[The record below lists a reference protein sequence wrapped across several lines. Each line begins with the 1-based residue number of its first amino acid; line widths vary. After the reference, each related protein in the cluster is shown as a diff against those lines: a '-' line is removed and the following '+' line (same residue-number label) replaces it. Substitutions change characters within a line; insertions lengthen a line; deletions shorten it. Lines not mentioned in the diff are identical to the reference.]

1 MAPRGNA
8 TDAATYGRLNGVS
21 QQVNEVG
28 SVANKGVA
36 MSMAQAAAGG
46 LAVGPGQTSMMA
58 MESGY
63 FQCETAV
70 GLGVAGVS
78 KSSVEAG
85 KPGGIPFEE
94 WDRNGFS
101 DIHVLIP

>member
-1 MAPRGNA
+1 
-8 TDAATYGRLNGVS
+8 
-21 QQVNEVG
+21 
-28 SVANKGVA
+28 
-36 MSMAQAAAGG
+36 
-46 LAVGPGQTSMMA
+46 MMA